1 MRQIFNICLVAQL
14 VAAMSAQEL
23 RWNLPPHGAAIYQRT
38 WQQETSAEPKSADH
52 NVPGLDQNSAP
63 VVLSDE
69 LDAKGM
75 QTTEPVLHM
84 RALFPFVALNLGFV
98 KPCKVAVKLNQQLRN
113 AAMNA
118 EAEYGPLSNSGEQT
132 IAVTLGPGPKETVR
146 LPDNNGGPQI
156 SGKIIGKRTIDR
168 TNGRVASFTAKFEL
182 NYEFQNPARKVHLD
196 ATESWT
202 FDKVL
207 AHGDAEFR
215 SMVTAGIRKAVAALR
230 TELKSQLGQPLE
242 PGVDPHFNIQTG
254 QLALLLLS
262 LVKGGEDPSN
272 ELIAKGYLELR
283 QRVIEGT
290 YSLACAIL
298 AIEALYTPPSEAQE
312 IREGRLKAPIPRVL
326 SGGDRA
332 LVTEWTKAMLK
343 NIDERVDEASLRRWF
358 YGPGKDFD
366 NSNTQY
372 ALLGLYAAQLCGIDT
387 PAVLWT
393 TAANHWLRVIVTS
406 GESGSPLLVTHTDL
420 EKQQKGGKTRA
431 TGTKIPC
438 VGWCYKSD
446 DSPTGSMTCA
456 GISGLSLCSSALRTL
471 KKSPL
476 KLQREIDEALRGGLL
491 WLQRNI
497 SVRYNPGP
505 EGAWSNW
512 HFYYLYGLERA
523 CELNQIALL
532 GDTDWYFDGA
542 MELLL
547 RQTKEGT
554 WDSPENTCFGLLF
567 LKKTALPAITR

>member
-84 RALFPFVALNLGFV
+84 RALFPLVALNLAFV

-146 LPDNNGGPQI
+146 LPGNNGGPQI
-156 SGKIIGKRTIDR
+156 SGKIIGKRMIDR

-182 NYEFQNPARKVHLD
+182 NYEFQNPARIVHLD

-230 TELKSQLGQPLE
+230 TELKSQLGQPLKS
-242 PGVDPHFNIQTG
+242 GGDPHFNIRTG

-262 LVKGGEDPSN
+262 LVKGVRIKQRTD
-272 ELIAKGYLELR
+272 R
-283 QRVIEGT
+283 QRLPRTSAARDRRNLLTRLCDPRNRSALHAAERGAGNTRRPAENT
-290 YSLACAIL
+290 YPTRS
-298 AIEALYTPPSEAQE
+298 QW
-312 IREGRLKAPIPRVL
+312 RRPRV
-326 SGGDRA
+326 SYRMD
-332 LVTEWTKAMLK
+332 
-343 NIDERVDEASLRRWF
+343 
-358 YGPGKDFD
+358 
-366 NSNTQY
+366 
-372 ALLGLYAAQLCGIDT
+372 
-387 PAVLWT
+387 
-393 TAANHWLRVIVTS
+393 
-406 GESGSPLLVTHTDL
+406 
-420 EKQQKGGKTRA
+420 
-431 TGTKIPC
+431 
-438 VGWCYKSD
+438 
-446 DSPTGSMTCA
+446 
-456 GISGLSLCSSALRTL
+456 
-471 KKSPL
+471 
-476 KLQREIDEALRGGLL
+476 
-491 WLQRNI
+491 
-497 SVRYNPGP
+497 
-505 EGAWSNW
+505 
-512 HFYYLYGLERA
+512 
-523 CELNQIALL
+523 
-532 GDTDWYFDGA
+532 
-542 MELLL
+542 
-547 RQTKEGT
+547 
-554 WDSPENTCFGLLF
+554 
-567 LKKTALPAITR
+567 